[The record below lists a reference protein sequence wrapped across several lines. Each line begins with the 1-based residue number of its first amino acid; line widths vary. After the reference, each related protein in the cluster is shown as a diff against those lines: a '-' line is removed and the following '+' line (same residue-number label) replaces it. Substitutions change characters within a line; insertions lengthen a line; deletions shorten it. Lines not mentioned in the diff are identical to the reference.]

1 MGWGEGGEWRTIFH
15 RVICTDSHEAL
26 LGLEGVGLCIY
37 RKECEDE
44 ASRPS
49 FCLCDL
55 VELIEPS

>member
-26 LGLEGVGLCIY
+26 LGLEGVGLCIQ